1 MEMTAFNQQILFYYG
16 VIYNKPF
23 TYLKHFILEYTIL
36 KSSVYNNCFF
46 DVKTEIRST
55 SFLCNTSL

>member
-1 MEMTAFNQQILFYYG
+1 MEMTAFNQHILFYYG
-16 VIYNKPF
+16 VIYNKPV

-46 DVKTEIRST
+46 DVKTANRGKPYII
-55 SFLCNTSL
+55 